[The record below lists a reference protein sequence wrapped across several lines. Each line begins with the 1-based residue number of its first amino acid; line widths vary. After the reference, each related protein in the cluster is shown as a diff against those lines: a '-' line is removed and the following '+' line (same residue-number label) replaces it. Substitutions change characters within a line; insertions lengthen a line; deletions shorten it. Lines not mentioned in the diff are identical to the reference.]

1 MVSQYSPS
9 IDEELIAAYVDG
21 DVTVEERQRVE
32 AAMAV
37 NDQIAWE
44 VNTLRQTIELLHD
57 MPRVA
62 LPRSFVLTEDQVGD
76 VLEARRG
83 RARARASSAI
93 EVGAPVESPW
103 QRLLDYLNG
112 GNPVFRNAAAVAAV
126 LLLLV
131 VVAEIPLQQS
141 QISSR
146 APESGQTPGASL
158 TPRVQVTVVGGSFP
172 ETADGEDVI
181 PLPEEQVAGGSK
193 SVTVTEASS
202 DQESGDTSTDIGV
215 TSTDDGDA
223 ETVVSTPQPT
233 VATPEKLVDSG
244 ASERSQSSQATAV
257 STPPVPSDSQSEVDS
272 RSSLLT
278 LFRYARLALVVAAI
292 AFWLLSRYKRRESR
306 A

>member
-21 DVTVEERQRVE
+21 DLTAEERQHVE

-83 RARARASSAI
+83 RARASSAI
-93 EVGAPVESPW
+93 EVEAPVESPW
-103 QRLLDYLNG
+103 QRLLDYLYG

-141 QISSR
+141 QISSL
-146 APESGQTPGASL
+146 APESGQPPEAFL
-158 TPRVQVTVVGGSFP
+158 TPRVQVTVVGGSFA

-181 PLPEEQVAGGSK
+181 PLPEEQVADGSK

-292 AFWLLSRYKRRESR
+292 ALWLLSRYKRRESR

>member
-21 DVTVEERQRVE
+21 DLTAEERQRVE

-83 RARARASSAI
+83 RARAASAI
-93 EVGAPVESPW
+93 EVEAPVESPW
-103 QRLLDYLNG
+103 QRLLDYLYG

-181 PLPEEQVAGGSK
+181 PLPEEQVADGSK

-292 AFWLLSRYKRRESR
+292 ALWLLSRYKRRESR

>member
-44 VNTLRQTIELLHD
+44 VNTLRQTVELLHD

-76 VLEARRG
+76 VLEARRS
-83 RARARASSAI
+83 RARASSAI
-93 EVGAPVESPW
+93 EVEAPVESPW
-103 QRLLDYLNG
+103 QRLLDYLYG

-141 QISSR
+141 QIGSL
-146 APESGQTPGASL
+146 APESGQTPGAFL
-158 TPRVQVTVVGGSFP
+158 TPRVQVTVVGGSFS

-181 PLPEEQVAGGSK
+181 PLPEEQVADGSK
-193 SVTVTEASS
+193 SVTVTEKSS

-292 AFWLLSRYKRRESR
+292 ALWLLSRYKRRESR

>member
-1 MVSQYSPS
+1 M
-9 IDEELIAAYVDG
+9 
-21 DVTVEERQRVE
+21 
-32 AAMAV
+32 
-37 NDQIAWE
+37 
-44 VNTLRQTIELLHD
+44 
-57 MPRVA
+57 
-62 LPRSFVLTEDQVGD
+62 
-76 VLEARRG
+76 
-83 RARARASSAI
+83 
-93 EVGAPVESPW
+93 
-103 QRLLDYLNG
+103 
-112 GNPVFRNAAAVAAV
+112 FRNAAAVAAV

-181 PLPEEQVAGGSK
+181 PLPEEQVADGSK